1 MADATKGR
9 DVTAGVVFD
18 AVSVSMRG
26 KPVVADVSLS
36 VAAGEVLA
44 VVGPNGAGKT
54 TLLRTLYR
62 ALRPS
67 AGRVLVDGVDV
78 WKLSGKQA
86 ARRVAAVLQEATG
99 DFELTA
105 FDMVAM
111 GRTPY
116 KRSFESDNSED
127 CEIIAEALT
136 ALDIADLRG
145 ADYGRLSGGQ
155 KQRVLIARALAQR
168 TDVIVLDEPTNH
180 LDLRHQHEALRLL
193 RETGATVIAALHDL
207 NLAAAYSDRI
217 CVLDNGKL
225 IAVGTPAQ
233 VLTVELLADVYG
245 VAARITVDA
254 DTGTP
259 QVTVVPAVVPVP

>member
-1 MADATKGR
+1 MT
-9 DVTAGVVFD
+9 VGVVFD

-26 KPVVADVSLS
+26 KPVVTGVSLA

-67 AGRVLVDGVDV
+67 AGRVLVDGADV
-78 WKLSGKQA
+78 WKLPGKQA

-99 DFELTA
+99 DFELTVY
-105 FDMVAM
+105 DMVAM

-116 KRSFESDNSED
+116 KRSFAADSRED
-127 CEIIAEALT
+127 REIIGEAMA
-136 ALDIADLRG
+136 ALDIADLSG

-180 LDLRHQHEALRLL
+180 LDLRH
-193 RETGATVIAALHDL
+193 
-207 NLAAAYSDRI
+207 
-217 CVLDNGKL
+217 
-225 IAVGTPAQ
+225 
-233 VLTVELLADVYG
+233 
-245 VAARITVDA
+245 
-254 DTGTP
+254 
-259 QVTVVPAVVPVP
+259 